1 MYYEIQITI
10 YEFENSQAGRGCIE
24 VKKKPIDEIIK
35 DGNTILQKSL
45 AKIHSVP

>member
-24 VKKKPIDEIIK
+24 VKKTIDEIIK